1 MKSLFFALAIVALAL
16 PLASAQNKPAG
27 TGHWE
32 GSIQVPDHELK
43 ILIDLAQ
50 NEKGEWVGNIAIPE
64 QALKEFPLSKIVVKG
79 SAVSFAMNGVPGEPA
94 FQGDLAPSSKAIKGN
109 FTQGGGSFPF
119 DLKWVS
125 EPNAVKPA
133 AKSTAVAKD
142 MEGTWEGALETPD
155 GRKLRLRVKLANGA
169 DGIATG
175 TLSSL
180 DQGAMDMPL
189 STITQ
194 KGSVITLELK
204 MVGGAFNG
212 DVKGDELVGTWT
224 QGPGSLPLTLKRAPK
239 N

>member
-1 MKSLFFALAIVALAL
+1 MKSLVLAVTIVA
-16 PLASAQNKPAG
+16 LASAQNQPAG

-32 GSIQVPDHELK
+32 GAIQLPNKELK
-43 ILIDLAQ
+43 IAVDLAQ
-50 NEKGEWVGNIAIPE
+50 NDKAEWIGNIAIPE
-64 QALKEFPLSKIVVKG
+64 QGLKEFPLSKIVVKG
-79 SAVSFAMNGVPGEPA
+79 SAVSFVMTNVPGEPV
-94 FQGDLAPSSKAIKGN
+94 FQGDLTPSGKAIKGN
-109 FTQGGGSFPF
+109 FTQGATSLTFEI
-119 DLKWVS
+119 KWVS
-125 EPNAVKPA
+125 DPSVKPA
-133 AKSTAVAKD
+133 AKSTAVAKEV
-142 MEGTWEGALETPD
+142 EGTWEGALETPD

-194 KGSVITLELK
+194 KGSAITLELK